1 MSKLTIYT
9 GCMCSGKSMLLIRA
23 YRLRPLD
30 TDVYTF
36 GKGDIV
42 SRGGYRTRLTG
53 TQIESLADI
62 KRVKKNVI
70 IDECQF
76 YKSWD
81 IDNVI
86 KLASN
91 YERIYL
97 AGLDWIQLTELLS
110 GERVFV
116 QTNFYK
122 AICSQLYSYPF
133 LYNHYGLLAKNDVTG
148 VLDARI
154 SKRYE
159 NAVGIINKDNY
170 FNINFKQAF
179 EDKLTLTKK

>member
-30 TDVYTF
+30 TDVFTF
-36 GKGDIV
+36 GNGDIV

-53 TQIESLADI
+53 IQIESLDDI
-62 KRVKKNVI
+62 KPVKKNLIV
-70 IDECQF
+70 DECQF

-81 IDNVI
+81 IEEVNN
-86 KLASN
+86 LCN
-91 YERIYL
+91 QYERVYL

-110 GERVFV
+110 GDKVFV

-122 AICSQLYSYPF
+122 EICSQLYKLSC